1 VAWNGGKWVAGGRG
15 SNPLAYSFDGMTWYQ
30 SVNGNLMFTQCN
42 GLTWNGS
49 YWIATGQGAYTLAY
63 SQDGITWFSINNSLY
78 SNNVGKAI
86 CSRRVIPNT
95 GLALTGVS
103 GVNDVSLPTLDLT
116 LGYNQTWQDVTALR
130 ALDVSYTNNTGRPIM
145 INITMILNGYN
156 DEATIYLLVNGVNA
170 YYLSGGGNS
179 FIAKLP
185 LIAII
190 PNGASYRTG
199 YNENSGSL
207 AEYTLYSWTELR

>member
-95 GLALTGVS
+95 GLALTGVAGS
-103 GVNDVSLPTLDLT
+103 SSIDTVSLPTLNLT
-116 LGYNQTWQDVTALR
+116 LGYNQTWQNMTAQR
-130 ALDVSYTNNTGRPIM
+130 ALNVTYTNTTGRPIM
-145 INITMILNGYN
+145 IYINMIVGGLGIFLYINNLNFGDTFTSAN
-156 DEATIYLLVNGVNA
+156 TWIGGVAYL
-170 YYLSGGGNS
+170 
-179 FIAKLP
+179 
-185 LIAII
+185 II
-190 PNGASYRTG
+190 PDLSTYRVF
-199 YNENSGSL
+199 NNDSGNIL
-207 AEYTLYSWTELR
+207 QYWYELR